1 MRRVVVS
8 SHNSSPAPPRE
19 TWAERGG
26 LAVMHN
32 AAAAGEAV
40 QSHRREKRP
49 PGKGACCCP
58 RHTPRMFHGTGALP
72 LPSRREPSSCSQ
84 RSNGEPCPP
93 SGRLRGFRGME
104 MARHLTSLL
113 ERSSWPV
120 VSRSAEACLASGVP
134 GSSVSTST
142 PPSPPIPAPDVPGY
156 NSRAF
161 VHTFALAVRN
171 INAQVDLQLS
181 AAHQCRLAC

>member
-1 MRRVVVS
+1 MLLPTPHAQNVPRDGR
-8 SHNSSPAPPRE
+8 SPPPLAPR
-19 TWAERGG
+19 AFFM
-26 LAVMHN
+26 L
-32 AAAAGEAV
+32 
-40 QSHRREKRP
+40 
-49 PGKGACCCP
+49 
-58 RHTPRMFHGTGALP
+58 
-72 LPSRREPSSCSQ
+72 SQ

-113 ERSSWPV
+113 ERSSWPG

-134 GSSVSTST
+134 GSSVSTS
-142 PPSPPIPAPDVPGY
+142 PPPHSPPIPAPDVPGY

>member
-1 MRRVVVS
+1 MVS

-49 PGKGACCCP
+49 PGKRSVLLPTPHAQNVP
-58 RHTPRMFHGTGALP
+58 RDGRSPPPLAPRAFFMLP
-72 LPSRREPSSCSQ
+72 Q

-134 GSSVSTST
+134 GSSVSTSA
-142 PPSPPIPAPDVPGY
+142 PPPPFPSHPCPRCSG
-156 NSRAF
+156 
-161 VHTFALAVRN
+161 L
-171 INAQVDLQLS
+171 
-181 AAHQCRLAC
+181 